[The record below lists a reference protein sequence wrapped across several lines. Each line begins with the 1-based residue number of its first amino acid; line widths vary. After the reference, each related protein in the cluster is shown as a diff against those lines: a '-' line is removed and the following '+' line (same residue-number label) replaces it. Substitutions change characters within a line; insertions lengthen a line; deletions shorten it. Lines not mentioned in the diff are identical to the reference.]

1 MQAKYVII
9 SQYWKQVVVKSNDLL
24 RLPSRLWGLLNV
36 TELIHLLPPKC
47 FFPPFRNC
55 DSGHSA
61 EDIFYMISCL
71 WNFIKVLI
79 HSYLLEAGK
88 KKWSLDSSQ
97 YFFFLLSVLAMAVNC
112 VPFVQIQLLLVN
124 DICSEKLLQKFL
136 HKFYSFWMS
145 LTVIQKISFL

>member
-88 KKWSLDSSQ
+88 KSDHWI
-97 YFFFLLSVLAMAVNC
+97 LLSISSFFSVSWQWQLIVCPLCRSSFFWSMT
-112 VPFVQIQLLLVN
+112 FVQRSCFKNFFTNSIP
-124 DICSEKLLQKFL
+124 SECP
-136 HKFYSFWMS
+136 
-145 LTVIQKISFL
+145 